1 MTKIAILLAFLLS
14 VVITYLLIPQLV
26 KFSYKK
32 RLFDKIDERKVHKVV
47 VSRLGGVAFAPSII
61 MGVALAFGV
70 SLLAADKALA
80 VQFQAGAF
88 ELVLFI
94 AALLMIYFGGMTD
107 DILDSGYKLKF
118 LVQFLGATCL
128 AVAGVWMDN
137 FYGLFGLTEIPAWFG
152 IPLSVTATVFVVNAM
167 NLIDGIDGLAAGL
180 GIIGFFFFGCLFFSL
195 GEYLNAVLA
204 FASLGAV
211 LTFFFFNVYGSVER
225 RRKIFMGDCG
235 SQTIGL
241 LLAYFAISFSMSRTP
256 AVDAAVNL
264 AETGALTDV
273 LQSTPLVVAF
283 SIIMVPVLDTFRVFG
298 NRIRAHKNPFKPD
311 RTHIHHRF
319 IDLGLSHRATLVVIL
334 MLAAFFVL
342 LNLLLLDLLNINL
355 LFCLDILL
363 WTSMHVWISALIK
376 GRKQKAP
383 TTKV

>member
-1 MTKIAILLAFLLS
+1 MTTTAIILSFLLS
-14 VVITYLLIPQLV
+14 VVVTFLLIPQLV
-26 KFSYKK
+26 KISYKK

-47 VSRLGGVAFAPSII
+47 VSRLGGVAFSPAII

-70 SLLAADKALA
+70 SLMSADKALA
-80 VQFQAGAF
+80 TQFQADAS

-94 AALLMIYFGGMTD
+94 VALLMIYFGGMTD

-118 LVQFLGATCL
+118 LVQFLGASCL
-128 AVAGVWMDN
+128 AIAGVWMNN

-152 IPLSVTATVFVVNAM
+152 ISLSITATVFVVNAM

-204 FASLGAV
+204 FTSLGSV

-264 AETGALTDV
+264 AETGALTNV

-298 NRIRAHKNPFKPD
+298 SRIRAHKNPFKPD

-342 LNLLLLDLLNINL
+342 INLLLLEVLDINL
-355 LFCLDILL
+355 LFCLDITL
-363 WTSMHVWISALIK
+363 WTCMHIWISALIK
-376 GRKQKAP
+376 GRKQKAT